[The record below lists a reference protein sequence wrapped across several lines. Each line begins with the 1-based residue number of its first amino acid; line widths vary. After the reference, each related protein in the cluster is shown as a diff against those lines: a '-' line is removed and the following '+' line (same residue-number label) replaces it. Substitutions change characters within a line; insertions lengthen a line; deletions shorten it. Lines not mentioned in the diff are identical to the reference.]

1 MPGCERDAGND
12 TWPEAEFVQQ
22 PAAQKAYFYRCA
34 LIDKLETYHV
44 RKSQVLD
51 PL

>member
-1 MPGCERDAGND
+1 MRGDH

-22 PAAQKAYFYRCA
+22 AAAQKACFYRCA
-34 LIDKLETYHV
+34 LIDKLETYRV

-51 PL
+51 PR